1 MKKTVAVLCL
11 LLFFFSIPSTVLPA
25 KPVRIDVL
33 YMNHGPLLSTLQEIK
48 AIFGKYGKLIVVS
61 WHDVDTDD
69 GEKFMAK
76 KRITQHI
83 PLVIWMDDRVKFPV
97 GGKEIIFAGFPTGA
111 GPLFFQGKW
120 TMADLQS
127 VLDQVTGKK

>member
-1 MKKTVAVLCL
+1 MKKTITVLA
-11 LLFFFSIPSTVLPA
+11 LFLIFFSIPSMVLPA

-33 YMNHGPLLSTLQEIK
+33 YMNHGPLMSTLKEIK
-48 AIFGKYGKLIVVS
+48 AVFGKYEKKITVS

-83 PLVIWMDDRVKFPV
+83 PLVIWMDDQVKFRV
-97 GGKEIIFAGFPTGA
+97 DGRDIILAGFPTGA